1 MNILIYGLPTSGK
14 TTFAE
19 KLVKKVGLQNLRHI
33 NADKVREAF
42 GDWEFTP
49 QARQRQALRM
59 AAIGKMNEAD
69 GFNTIVDFVCPFNPY
84 REMPQW
90 DMTIW
95 VNTIEESPYE
105 DTNKA
110 FEEPLILFLFQL
122 LVLELYAIQ
131 SKLFHKS
138 RKLFLYH
145 Q

>member
-19 KLVKKVGLQNLRHI
+19 KLVKKVGIQNLRHV

-42 GDWEFTP
+42 GDWQFTKE
-49 QARQRQALRM
+49 ARQRQALRM
-59 AAIGKMNEAD
+59 AGISRLNEAD
-69 GFNTIVDFVCPFNPY
+69 GFNTIVDFVCPFNVY

-90 DMTIW
+90 DMTIY

-110 FEEPLILFLFQL
+110 FEEPKKEPTYIITDWEQVDDIVEEVAYKL
-122 LVLELYAIQ
+122 LNQEEE
-131 SKLFHKS
+131 
-138 RKLFLYH
+138 
-145 Q
+145 

>member
-14 TTFAE
+14 STFAE
-19 KLVKKVGLQNLRHI
+19 KLVKKVGLENLRHV

-49 QARQRQALRM
+49 NARQRQALRM
-59 AAIGKMNEAD
+59 SAIGKLNEAD
-69 GFNTIVDFVCPFNPY
+69 GFNTIVDFVCPFNVY

-90 DMTIW
+90 DITIY

-110 FEEPLILFLFQL
+110 FEEPLKEPTYTITDWEQVDDILEEVAYKL
-122 LVLELYAIQ
+122 LNQEEE
-131 SKLFHKS
+131 
-138 RKLFLYH
+138 
-145 Q
+145 

>member
-69 GFNTIVDFVCPFNPY
+69 GFNTIVDFVCPYNPY

-110 FEEPLILFLFQL
+110 FEEPMKEPTYIITDWEQVDDIVEEVAYKL
-122 LVLELYAIQ
+122 LNQEEE
-131 SKLFHKS
+131 
-138 RKLFLYH
+138 
-145 Q
+145 

>member
-105 DTNKA
+105 DTNKV
-110 FEEPLILFLFQL
+110 FEEPLKEPTYTITDWEQVDDIVEEVAYKL
-122 LVLELYAIQ
+122 LNQEEE
-131 SKLFHKS
+131 
-138 RKLFLYH
+138 
-145 Q
+145 

>member
-110 FEEPLILFLFQL
+110 FEEPLKEPTYIITDWEQVDDIVEEVAYKL
-122 LVLELYAIQ
+122 LNQEEE
-131 SKLFHKS
+131 
-138 RKLFLYH
+138 
-145 Q
+145 

>member
-1 MNILIYGLPTSGK
+1 MCIRDRPTSGK

-110 FEEPLILFLFQL
+110 FEEPLKEPTYTITDWEQVDDIIEEVAYKL
-122 LVLELYAIQ
+122 LNQEEE
-131 SKLFHKS
+131 
-138 RKLFLYH
+138 
-145 Q
+145 

>member
-1 MNILIYGLPTSGK
+1 MNILIYRLTTSGK

-19 KLVKKVGLQNLRHI
+19 KLVKKVGLQNLRHV

-59 AAIGKMNEAD
+59 SAIGKLNEAD
-69 GFNTIVDFVCPFNPY
+69 GFNTIVDFVCPFNVY

-90 DMTIW
+90 DMTIY

-110 FEEPLILFLFQL
+110 FEEPKKEPTYTITDWNQVDDILEEVAYKL
-122 LVLELYAIQ
+122 LNQEEE
-131 SKLFHKS
+131 
-138 RKLFLYH
+138 
-145 Q
+145 

>member
-19 KLVKKVGLQNLRHI
+19 KLVSKVGIQNLRHV

-59 AAIGKMNEAD
+59 SAIGKLNQAD
-69 GFNTIVDFVCPFNPY
+69 GFDTIVDFVCPFNVY

-90 DMTIW
+90 DMTIY

-110 FEEPLILFLFQL
+110 FEKPLKEPTYTITDWEQVDDIVEEVAYKL
-122 LVLELYAIQ
+122 LNQEEE
-131 SKLFHKS
+131 
-138 RKLFLYH
+138 
-145 Q
+145 

>member
-19 KLVKKVGLQNLRHI
+19 KLVKKVGLQNLRHV

-59 AAIGKMNEAD
+59 SAIGKLNEAD
-69 GFNTIVDFVCPFNPY
+69 GFNTIVDFVCPFNVY

-90 DMTIW
+90 DITIW
-95 VNTIEESPYE
+95 VNTICESPYE

-110 FEEPLILFLFQL
+110 FEEPKKEPTYTITDWNQVDDILEEVAYKL
-122 LVLELYAIQ
+122 LNQEEE
-131 SKLFHKS
+131 
-138 RKLFLYH
+138 
-145 Q
+145 

>member
-19 KLVKKVGLQNLRHI
+19 KLVEKVGTNIIRHI

-59 AAIGKMNEAD
+59 SALAKINDVD
-69 GFNTIVDFVCPFNPY
+69 GFSSIVDFVCPFNAY
-84 REMPQW
+84 REMPVW

-95 VNTIEESPYE
+95 VNTIKESPYE

-110 FEEPLILFLFQL
+110 FEEPKKEPTYTITDWEQVDDIVEEVAYKL
-122 LVLELYAIQ
+122 LNQEEE
-131 SKLFHKS
+131 
-138 RKLFLYH
+138 
-145 Q
+145 

>member
-110 FEEPLILFLFQL
+110 FEEPLKEPTYTITDWEQVDDIVEEVAYKL
-122 LVLELYAIQ
+122 LNQEEE
-131 SKLFHKS
+131 
-138 RKLFLYH
+138 
-145 Q
+145 

>member
-19 KLVKKVGLQNLRHI
+19 KLVSKVGIQNLRHV

-49 QARQRQALRM
+49 NARQRQALRM
-59 AAIGKMNEAD
+59 SAIGKLNQAD
-69 GFNTIVDFVCPFNPY
+69 GFDTIVDFVCPFNVY

-90 DMTIW
+90 DMTIY

-110 FEEPLILFLFQL
+110 FEEPLKEPTYTITDWEQVDDILEEVAYKL
-122 LVLELYAIQ
+122 LNQEEE
-131 SKLFHKS
+131 
-138 RKLFLYH
+138 
-145 Q
+145 

>member
-1 MNILIYGLPTSGK
+1 MNILIYGLPTIGK

-19 KLVKKVGLQNLRHI
+19 KLVDKVGIKNLRHV

-42 GDWEFTP
+42 GDWQFTKE
-49 QARQRQALRM
+49 ARQRQALRM

-110 FEEPLILFLFQL
+110 FEEPLKEPTYTITDWEQVDDIVEEVAYKL
-122 LVLELYAIQ
+122 LNQEEE
-131 SKLFHKS
+131 
-138 RKLFLYH
+138 
-145 Q
+145 

>member
-19 KLVKKVGLQNLRHI
+19 KLVKKVGIQNLRHV

-42 GDWEFTP
+42 GDWQFTKE
-49 QARQRQALRM
+49 ARQRQALRM
-59 AAIGKMNEAD
+59 AGIGRLNEAD
-69 GFNTIVDFVCPFNPY
+69 GFDTIVDFVCPFNVY

-90 DMTIW
+90 DMTIY

-110 FEEPLILFLFQL
+110 FEEPKKEPTYIITDWEQVDDIIEEVAYKL
-122 LVLELYAIQ
+122 LNQEEE
-131 SKLFHKS
+131 
-138 RKLFLYH
+138 
-145 Q
+145 

>member
-110 FEEPLILFLFQL
+110 FEEPKKEPTYTITDWEQVDDIVEEVAYKL
-122 LVLELYAIQ
+122 LNQEEE
-131 SKLFHKS
+131 
-138 RKLFLYH
+138 
-145 Q
+145 

>member
-19 KLVKKVGLQNLRHI
+19 KLVKKVGIQNLRHV

-42 GDWEFTP
+42 GDWQFTKE
-49 QARQRQALRM
+49 ARQRQALRM
-59 AAIGKMNEAD
+59 AGISRLNEAD
-69 GFNTIVDFVCPFNPY
+69 GFNTIVDFVCPFNVY

-90 DMTIW
+90 DMTIY

-110 FEEPLILFLFQL
+110 FEEPKKEPTYIITDWKQVDDIIEEVAYKL
-122 LVLELYAIQ
+122 LNQEEE
-131 SKLFHKS
+131 
-138 RKLFLYH
+138 
-145 Q
+145 

>member
-19 KLVKKVGLQNLRHI
+19 KLVNKVGLENLRHV

-42 GDWEFTP
+42 GDWQFTNE
-49 QARQRQALRM
+49 ARQRQALRM
-59 AAIGKMNEAD
+59 AAIGRLNESD

-95 VNTIEESPYE
+95 VNTVDESPYP
-105 DTNKA
+105 DTDEI
-110 FEEPLILFLFQL
+110 FEEPKKEPTYTITDWEQVDDIVEEVAYKL
-122 LVLELYAIQ
+122 LNQEEE
-131 SKLFHKS
+131 
-138 RKLFLYH
+138 
-145 Q
+145 

>member
-19 KLVKKVGLQNLRHI
+19 KLVDKVGIKNLRHV

-42 GDWEFTP
+42 GDWQFTKE
-49 QARQRQALRM
+49 ARQRQALRM
-59 AAIGKMNEAD
+59 AGIGRLNEAD
-69 GFNTIVDFVCPFNPY
+69 GFDTIVDFVCPFNVY

-90 DMTIW
+90 DITIY

-110 FEEPLILFLFQL
+110 FEEPKKEPTYIITDWEQVDDIVEEVAYKL
-122 LVLELYAIQ
+122 LNQEEE
-131 SKLFHKS
+131 
-138 RKLFLYH
+138 
-145 Q
+145 

>member
-19 KLVKKVGLQNLRHI
+19 KLVDKVGIKNLRHV

-42 GDWEFTP
+42 GDWQFTKE
-49 QARQRQALRM
+49 ARQRQALRM
-59 AAIGKMNEAD
+59 AGIGRLNEAD
-69 GFNTIVDFVCPFNPY
+69 GFDTIVDFVCPFNVY

-110 FEEPLILFLFQL
+110 FEEPLKEPTYIITDWEQVDDIIEEVAYKL
-122 LVLELYAIQ
+122 LNQEEE
-131 SKLFHKS
+131 
-138 RKLFLYH
+138 
-145 Q
+145 

>member
-110 FEEPLILFLFQL
+110 FEEPLKEPTYTITNWEQVDDIVEEVAYKL
-122 LVLELYAIQ
+122 LNQEEE
-131 SKLFHKS
+131 
-138 RKLFLYH
+138 
-145 Q
+145 

>member
-19 KLVKKVGLQNLRHI
+19 KLVKKVGIQNLRHV

-42 GDWEFTP
+42 GDWQFTKE
-49 QARQRQALRM
+49 ARQRQALRM
-59 AAIGKMNEAD
+59 AGISRLNEAD
-69 GFNTIVDFVCPFNPY
+69 GFNTIVDFVCPFNVY

-90 DMTIW
+90 DMTIY

-110 FEEPLILFLFQL
+110 FEEPKKEPTYIITDWKQVDDIVEEVAYKL
-122 LVLELYAIQ
+122 LNQEEE
-131 SKLFHKS
+131 
-138 RKLFLYH
+138 
-145 Q
+145 

>member
-110 FEEPLILFLFQL
+110 FEEPLKEPTYTITNWEQ
-122 LVLELYAIQ
+122 VDDIVEEVAY
-131 SKLFHKS
+131 KLFN
-138 RKLFLYH
+138 
-145 Q
+145 QEEE

>member
-19 KLVKKVGLQNLRHI
+19 KLVKKVGIQNLRHV

-59 AAIGKMNEAD
+59 SAIGKLNEAD
-69 GFNTIVDFVCPFNPY
+69 GFNTIVDFVCPYNPY

-110 FEEPLILFLFQL
+110 FEEPMKEPTYIITDWEQVDDIVEEVAYKL
-122 LVLELYAIQ
+122 LNQEEE
-131 SKLFHKS
+131 
-138 RKLFLYH
+138 
-145 Q
+145 

>member
-110 FEEPLILFLFQL
+110 FEEPLKEPTYTITDWEQVDDIIEEVAYKL
-122 LVLELYAIQ
+122 LNQEEE
-131 SKLFHKS
+131 
-138 RKLFLYH
+138 
-145 Q
+145 

>member
-19 KLVKKVGLQNLRHI
+19 KLVDKVGIKNLRHV

-42 GDWEFTP
+42 GDWQFTKE
-49 QARQRQALRM
+49 ARQRQALRM
-59 AAIGKMNEAD
+59 AGIGRLNEAD
-69 GFNTIVDFVCPFNPY
+69 GFDTIVDFVCPFNVY

-90 DMTIW
+90 DMTIY

-110 FEEPLILFLFQL
+110 FEEPLKEPTYTITDWEQVDDIVEEVAYKL
-122 LVLELYAIQ
+122 LNQEEE
-131 SKLFHKS
+131 
-138 RKLFLYH
+138 
-145 Q
+145 

>member
-14 TTFAE
+14 STFAE
-19 KLVKKVGLQNLRHI
+19 KLVKKVGLENLRHV

-59 AAIGKMNEAD
+59 SAIGKLNEAD
-69 GFNTIVDFVCPFNPY
+69 GFNTIVDFVCPFNVY

-95 VNTIEESPYE
+95 MNTIEESPYE

-110 FEEPLILFLFQL
+110 FEQPLKKPTYTITDWDQVDDIIEEVAYKL
-122 LVLELYAIQ
+122 LNEEEE
-131 SKLFHKS
+131 
-138 RKLFLYH
+138 
-145 Q
+145 

>member
-19 KLVKKVGLQNLRHI
+19 KLVKKVGIQNLRHV

-42 GDWEFTP
+42 GDWQFTKE
-49 QARQRQALRM
+49 ARQRQALRM
-59 AAIGKMNEAD
+59 AGISRLNEAD
-69 GFNTIVDFVCPFNPY
+69 GFNTIVDFVCPFNVY

-90 DMTIW
+90 DMTIY

-110 FEEPLILFLFQL
+110 FEEPKKEPTYTITDWKQVDDIVEEVAYKL
-122 LVLELYAIQ
+122 LNQEEE
-131 SKLFHKS
+131 
-138 RKLFLYH
+138 
-145 Q
+145 

>member
-19 KLVKKVGLQNLRHI
+19 KLVSKVGLQNLRHV

-42 GDWEFTP
+42 GDWQFTNE
-49 QARQRQALRM
+49 ARQRQALRM
-59 AAIGKMNEAD
+59 AAIGRLNQAD
-69 GFNTIVDFVCPFNPY
+69 GFNTIVDFVCPFNAY

-110 FEEPLILFLFQL
+110 FEEPKKEPTYTITDWEQVDDIVEEVAYKL
-122 LVLELYAIQ
+122 LNQEEE
-131 SKLFHKS
+131 
-138 RKLFLYH
+138 
-145 Q
+145 

>member
-90 DMTIW
+90 DITIW

-110 FEEPLILFLFQL
+110 FEEPLKEPTYTITDWEQVDDIVEEVAYKL
-122 LVLELYAIQ
+122 LNQEEE
-131 SKLFHKS
+131 
-138 RKLFLYH
+138 
-145 Q
+145 